1 MFIDWLDFT
10 FASRRLPFPQLT
22 FKIELSRTFHVCP
35 THPHPV
41 LWRLKKR
48 ARCNIAGTFASS
60 QRAPSPSWPLTLSIM
75 SFLTGEQ
82 NLAEIIRRMWPSG
95 RLSRSSR
102 DNWIWFA
109 MAALAPAAGN
119 RDPGSDIGRGD
130 IAESDTVERY
140 STGGVPAHICPG
152 GKPNTTWSDFN
163 TQKVKMHNCFAK
175 KLPIS
180 PKSFACQHIR
190 YSKNCKTSK
199 YQKRTKTSLQWHRW
213 LS

>member
-1 MFIDWLDFT
+1 MIQEQYLSNAVFIDWLDFT
-10 FASRRLPFPQLT
+10 FVWASRRLPFPQLT
-22 FKIELSRTFHVCP
+22 FKIELFFYRFRSFHVCP
-35 THPHPV
+35 THTHPV

-119 RDPGSDIGRGD
+119 RDLGSDIGRGD
-130 IAESDTVERY
+130 IAESDTAERY

-180 PKSFACQHIR
+180 
-190 YSKNCKTSK
+190 SKVLHVNI
-199 YQKRTKTSLQWHRW
+199 
-213 LS
+213 